1 MTQRSILRR
10 AVLAGSLL
18 AATASATT
26 GVQKWSTN
34 ADHTQGL
41 KHGSV
46 PFTKRPRSSLP
57 TIRVDRRRSF
67 QSVEGFG
74 YAITGG
80 SAQVIM
86 EMSPSAR
93 RALLTEIFGRR
104 ANDLKVRSI
113 RISIGSSDLNDHV
126 FSYDDLPPGQVDPDL
141 KQFSI
146 AEDRKA
152 LIPLL
157 REILAIDPRIHIL
170 ASPWSPPTWMKTNGL
185 PKAGSL
191 KPEYYPA
198 YAKYLVRY
206 LREMKA
212 EGIPVESITVQN
224 EPLYLKNTPS
234 MSMTAAEQA
243 EFIGKHVGP
252 ALRAAGLNTRILAYD
267 HNPNRPDYPL
277 AVLAD
282 PEAAKFLHGTAFHL
296 YEGDPAAMSKVHDA
310 HPDKPI
316 YITEQMVTDIAWETN
331 LPASTGSTVARFM
344 IAALRNWNEGIIL
357 WNLAA
362 DPKFG
367 PHTDDGGCVICQ
379 GAVTIDRDK
388 VMRNAGYYTLAQVS
402 RFVTPGSRR
411 IESTEPDRDLPNVAW
426 RRPDGRAVLVV
437 ANLARAKKS
446 FAVSANGRTFEST
459 LPAGSA
465 ATYVW

>member
-1 MTQRSILRR
+1 M
-10 AVLAGSLL
+10 
-18 AATASATT
+18 
-26 GVQKWSTN
+26 
-34 ADHTQGL
+34 
-41 KHGSV
+41 
-46 PFTKRPRSSLP
+46 
-57 TIRVDRRRSF
+57 
-67 QSVEGFG
+67 
-74 YAITGG
+74 
-80 SAQVIM
+80 
-86 EMSPSAR
+86 
-93 RALLTEIFGRR
+93 TEIFGRR

-252 ALRAAGLNTRILAYD
+252 ALRAAGLDTRILAYD

-310 HPDKPI
+310 HPAKPI

-331 LPASTGSTVARFM
+331 RPASTANTVARFM

-379 GAVTIDRDK
+379 GAVTVDGDR
-388 VMRNAGYYTLAQVS
+388 VTRNAGYYTLAQVS

-411 IESTEPDRDLPNVAW
+411 IESTEPSRDLPNAALTT
-426 RRPDGRAVLVV
+426 PDGRTVLVV
-437 ANLARAKKS
+437 ANLARGTKS
-446 FAVSANGRTFEST
+446 FAVSANGRTFESS